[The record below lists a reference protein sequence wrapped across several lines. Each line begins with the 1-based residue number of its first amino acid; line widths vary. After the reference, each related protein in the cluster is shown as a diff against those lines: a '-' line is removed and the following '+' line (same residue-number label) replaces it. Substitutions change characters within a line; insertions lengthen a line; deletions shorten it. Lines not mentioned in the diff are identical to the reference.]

1 MERPNLPSNQFP
13 PLLMEVSLESCGLL
27 GDLGGTGGGAPRPP
41 LPVWGRSLR
50 TAGKMQV
57 EVGCC
62 SSWQSSSELLE
73 GSLSALGVIMGEP
86 LANPQIASKM
96 QPSQHD
102 IHPDKSTNKASKEN
116 FISLWNT
123 HFIYWTIVWQSLFN
137 NDLRQ
142 DFDIIDF
149 STEFFFSNNKPP
161 QLFPCWQHYIHHW

>member
-96 QPSQHD
+96 QPSVNMISIQTNQPIKLPKKISFHCG
-102 IHPDKSTNKASKEN
+102 IHISFTEPLSGKVYSTM
-116 FISLWNT
+116 T
-123 HFIYWTIVWQSLFN
+123 
-137 NDLRQ
+137 
-142 DFDIIDF
+142 
-149 STEFFFSNNKPP
+149 
-161 QLFPCWQHYIHHW
+161 